1 MKELRKSQNMPQL
14 LQILAATHQ
23 KPLKCKILHP
33 YNYYY
38 LQWVFPLFFTPF
50 STASKGCPARV
61 QIART
66 MYTIFGPR
74 TNQKREP

>member
-38 LQWVFPLFFTPF
+38 LQWVFPTFLHLLFYCKQGM
-50 STASKGCPARV
+50 SCQSSDSQNNVHNIRS
-61 QIART
+61 Q
-66 MYTIFGPR
+66 
-74 TNQKREP
+74 N